1 LKRNQSKSA
10 KMIYRCRNN
19 SAYDSFSK
27 EVFKDIVELIREKP
41 EHLEFEVLRVI

>member
-1 LKRNQSKSA
+1 
-10 KMIYRCRNN
+10 MIYRCRNN